1 VIVNVPPEEVSRVQ
15 GESTTAVAPVP
26 STRVIYNAMRF
37 DVEPFDS
44 RAFRMAMNYAIDLE
58 SIIEDVLNGFAGQ
71 TGQPTLEGFVG
82 YNEEVDPYP
91 YDPERAEEL
100 VEASGYAGAEI
111 ELHTPVGRYLSDLE
125 IAQTVAGFVDDLGN
139 VSASVQQRDFG
150 GLVEELLDGDIT
162 TSPDWY
168 LIGWGNATFDTSQT
182 LIPLL
187 TSDGALT
194 TFKDEDFDH
203 LVDRSQELPTNE

>member
-1 VIVNVPPEEVSRVQ
+1 
-15 GESTTAVAPVP
+15 
-26 STRVIYNAMRF
+26 M
-37 DVEPFDS
+37 
-44 RAFRMAMNYAIDLE
+44 
-58 SIIEDVLNGFAGQ
+58 
-71 TGQPTLEGFVG
+71 
-82 YNEEVDPYP
+82 
-91 YDPERAEEL
+91 
-100 VEASGYAGAEI
+100 SGYEGAEI

-168 LIGWGNATFDTSQT
+168 LIGWGNATFDASQT

-194 TFKDEDFDH
+194 TFRDEDFDH
-203 LVDRSQELPTNE
+203 LIDRSQELPTNE